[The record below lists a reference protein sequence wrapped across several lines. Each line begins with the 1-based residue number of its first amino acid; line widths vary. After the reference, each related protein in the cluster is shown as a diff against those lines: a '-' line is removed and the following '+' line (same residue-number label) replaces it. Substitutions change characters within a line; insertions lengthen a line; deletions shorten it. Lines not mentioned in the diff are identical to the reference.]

1 MIQSL
6 LMSTHSNPT
15 DSSLRLC
22 HILESLGLN
31 IFIDSL
37 WRNHLSPGLSFIF
50 SWHYYSSLNLM
61 EDLLFAVCFGRSPSN
76 LLVLFLTYCRSQSRH
91 EPTFLLWRSVCFIC
105 TAFYRYHWSIVKTWG
120 FSSFRQRKDRVL
132 LFFRFIT
139 PSSYLI
145 NSWRLFL
152 INFVNFCVS
161 LFTLKHSFDD
171 FMLGSLLWLPLRSH
185 GN

>member
-1 MIQSL
+1 
-6 LMSTHSNPT
+6 
-15 DSSLRLC
+15 
-22 HILESLGLN
+22 
-31 IFIDSL
+31 
-37 WRNHLSPGLSFIF
+37 
-50 SWHYYSSLNLM
+50 
-61 EDLLFAVCFGRSPSN
+61 
-76 LLVLFLTYCRSQSRH
+76 
-91 EPTFLLWRSVCFIC
+91 
-105 TAFYRYHWSIVKTWG
+105 
-120 FSSFRQRKDRVL
+120 VL